1 MPSPGKFLA
10 SLSAFDLL
18 AYEEKVGR
26 FGRAQLREDSTL
38 VSQIVSLSAAATT
51 LHKNRSVFNDR
62 SLNATVEA
70 VRYFLSAQEYVLTQ
84 EKPRYEPYATI
95 RLLRHV
101 LEVDR
106 HRPLSVTQ
114 RKIWAIFYRIL
125 LRQIDFEMKGLS
137 GTLDPEREQFEFA
150 VSRAR
155 IRKLA
160 AAQALIPRRFAIV
173 AVPDIVEDIGDLCE
187 IGGDRSGAAI
197 VDHLLVFPQTT
208 CHDEVAFISLIQMA
222 ECLFWGTLIFVQ
234 RALAAIHVGRLA
246 QAVQLLAAATE
257 FAAPLIKIFQCV
269 KTMPPDHFLGFR
281 EATGDA
287 SAVQCQS
294 WQMLDAHVYGVLPD
308 KAPVLEGIPEVRH
321 VLAFSNPHFVP
332 LVQVAGQLGGS
343 ETEKELT
350 EAIIRLDHRL
360 RAWRKFHEKQLAGR
374 TNPGYLPPEAPGTG
388 RTSGYGYLAAQQ
400 PPRAARI
407 SAERP
412 QRQRL
417 GRRFRLLLATD
428 REKPWKIAGLKMSS
442 FLAAVPRAG

>member
-1 MPSPGKFLA
+1 MPSPRKFLA
-10 SLSAFDLL
+10 SLSTFDLL

-26 FGRAQLREDSTL
+26 LGRARLRADSAL
-38 VSQIVSLSAAATT
+38 VSQIVSLSAAATK
-51 LHKNRSVFNDR
+51 LHDDWIVSNDR

-70 VRYFLSAQEYVLTQ
+70 ARHFLIAQEYILTHDR
-84 EKPRYEPYATI
+84 PRYEPYATI

-114 RKIWAIFYRIL
+114 RKIWAIFQWIL
-125 LRQIDFEMKGLS
+125 LRQIDFEMKALA
-137 GTLDPEREQFEFA
+137 GTLNPAREQFKFV

-155 IRKLA
+155 IKKLA
-160 AAQALIPRRFAIV
+160 ATQALIPHRFGIV
-173 AVPDIVEDIGDLCE
+173 ALPDIVEDVGDLCE

-222 ECLFWGTLIFVQ
+222 ECLFWGTLIFVR

-246 QAVQLLAAATE
+246 EAVRLLAAATE
-257 FAAPLIKIFQCV
+257 FAAPLIKVFHCV

-294 WQMLDAHVYGVLPD
+294 WQMLDAHVYGVLPE
-308 KAPVLEGIPEVRH
+308 KAPVLDGIPEVRH

-343 ETEKELT
+343 GIETELT

-374 TNPGYLPPEAPGTG
+374 TNPGYLPPEALGTG
-388 RTSGYGYLAAQQ
+388 RTSGYGYLAAQK

-412 QRQRL
+412 QWQRPAPIF
-417 GRRFRLLLATD
+417 GV
-428 REKPWKIAGLKMSS
+428 S
-442 FLAAVPRAG
+442 VP